1 MVSLTVLNQ
10 AVFAD
15 RTELRLIVLVFDDAH
30 SGISLAIPGSF
41 LKKSWSGVKKSV
53 ACEAGGIFVPGAQN
67 REGER

>member
-41 LKKSWSGVKKSV
+41 LKKVMEW
-53 ACEAGGIFVPGAQN
+53 
-67 REGER
+67 REEECSLRGWRDFCAWGTKP